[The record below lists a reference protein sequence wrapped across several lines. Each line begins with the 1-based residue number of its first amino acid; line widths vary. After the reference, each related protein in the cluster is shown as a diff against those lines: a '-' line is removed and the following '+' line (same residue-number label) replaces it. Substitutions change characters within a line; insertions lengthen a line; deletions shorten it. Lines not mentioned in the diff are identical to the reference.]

1 MYLCL
6 CNGFTETRVRA
17 ALADHP
23 DPFRTSDAYRACG
36 CTALCGACA
45 AAMTEAVRSEKS
57 RRGGTEP
64 PPAASLIAL
73 TPCAVP

>member
-6 CNGFTETRVRA
+6 CNGLTERRVQA

-23 DPFRTSDAYRACG
+23 AVPRVSDAYRACG

-45 AAMTEAVRSEKS
+45 RAMREAVRAERRRREGASEA
-57 RRGGTEP
+57 GFG
-64 PPAASLIAL
+64 AD
-73 TPCAVP
+73 

>member
-6 CNGFTETRVRA
+6 CNGLTEARVRT

-23 DPFRTSDAYRACG
+23 DPVGTSDAYRACG

-45 AAMTEAVRSEKS
+45 ATMTEAVRHEKS
-57 RRGGTEP
+57 RRRR
-64 PPAASLIAL
+64 A
-73 TPCAVP
+73 AVPGGAD

>member
-6 CNGFTETRVRA
+6 CNGLTERRVTS

-23 DPFRTSDAYRACG
+23 GIPCVSDAYRACG

-45 AAMTEAVRSEKS
+45 SAMKEAVRAERA
-57 RRGGTEP
+57 RRSGADT
-64 PPAASLIAL
+64 AL
-73 TPCAVP
+73 LGAD